1 MYAIVKT
8 GGKQYK
14 VAPGDIIKLEKLS
27 GDEGQS
33 IEFNEILMVSDDKDQ
48 VKIGKPFVEGAKV
61 TAEVVEHGRLKKV
74 EILKFKRRKQYMKRM
89 GHRQSFTAV
98 KITEIA
104 A

>member
-14 VAPGDIIKLEKLS
+14 VAPGDIIKLEKLT
-27 GDEGQS
+27 GEAGQAV
-33 IEFNEILMVSDDKDQ
+33 EFNEILMVSDDNNQIKM
-48 VKIGKPFVEGAKV
+48 GKPFIKGAKV
-61 TAEVVEHGRLKKV
+61 KGEVVEQGRLKKV
-74 EILKFKRRKQYMKRM
+74 HILKFRRRKHHMKRM

-98 KITEIA
+98 KITDIA